1 MNEELSD
8 RVWNREA
15 FWSQFTKLNAAWLRK
30 ELTVGPP
37 TSISGDEVVRCI
49 QAALI
54 LSANI
59 GPDRQRAAYSIAACA
74 NDLMGHELPGL
85 AGALRVVLT
94 RLGNFPAIRTVDSVD
109 AFHRLPTRVALS
121 EEARRGNNEVD
132 AAGITLTL
140 TDFQKQ
146 LWDVVTSGQSAAI
159 SAPTSAGKS
168 FVLQCYL
175 RNLARRKELA
185 SACYLVPSRALIGEV
200 TDSISR
206 WRKEDGLSELSIINV
221 PLTETAEL
229 PDRAIYILTQE
240 RAQAIL
246 STHANFSPSVIVCDE
261 AQSIQDGARGMLLHN
276 VVDSFIARHPAAQLI
291 FAGPNIGNLSAFQE
305 TFHLEK
311 VAHVRSRAPSVV
323 QNLIVVNT
331 RTGIKGQLALEKF
344 ASDSRHELGH
354 ANIGHALP
362 SIKERLVR
370 VAERFGAER
379 PSIVYAN
386 GPADAEGVALGLADV
401 FSKVEPS
408 DRLKELAE
416 FVKVAVHKEYDLA
429 RCLLHGVG
437 YHYGRIPAL
446 VRRGVESAF
455 ADGEIRFLVTTS
467 TLIQG
472 VNFPARNLFV
482 CHPKKGK
489 TNQMNAG
496 EFWNLAGRAGRL
508 GKEFQ
513 GNIFLIDY
521 DGWPSALANESS
533 EIEVVSH
540 LSSMLGKSPAE
551 LEACALEDNPQ
562 RETPERADMEA
573 AFARLLSDQMQ
584 GRLPETL
591 ARHNVSAEWQER
603 LAKAME
609 VAQRKIT
616 LPLAIIAS
624 SPTVSALRQERLARY
639 LSSEIKG
646 GGIPRVKELLPQH
659 PRDPDSFKALS
670 EIYRICHEHL
680 LTLIVPKL
688 HVRMAA
694 ISLKWMRGEP
704 LPEIIDENHKR
715 SGGKLSSSIRNTLND
730 IEQEV
735 RFKYLRLTSCY
746 IAVLAHVLKSS
757 GHPEYLSGLSSL
769 PSYLEMGAS
778 DQTMISF
785 INLGVSRMTARIL
798 TEGLMNKEM
807 GPEAVLAWLKQQS
820 LGSLGLSSIV
830 LADIERALLNA
841 TAG

>member
-8 RVWNREA
+8 RIWKSEA
-15 FWSQFTKLNAAWLRK
+15 FRTEFSELNAAWLRK
-30 ELTVGPP
+30 ELAVGP
-37 TSISGDEVVRCI
+37 TGRVSDDEVVRCI
-49 QAALI
+49 QAAVI
-54 LSANI
+54 LSGNTD
-59 GPDRQRAAYSIAACA
+59 PDRQRAAYSIAACA
-74 NDLMGHELPGL
+74 NDLLGEELPGL

-94 RLGNFPAIRTVDSVD
+94 RMGNFPAIKTVDSVD
-109 AFHRLPTRVALS
+109 SFHRLPTRVALS
-121 EEARRGNNEVD
+121 EETRRGQNEVD

-168 FVLQCYL
+168 FVLQAYL
-175 RNLARRKELA
+175 RNLARRKELF

-206 WRKEDGLSELSIINV
+206 WRKEDGLHELSIINV
-221 PLTETAEL
+221 PLTETTRL
-229 PDRAIYILTQE
+229 PDRTIYILTQE

-246 STHANFSPSVIVCDE
+246 STHPNFAPTVVICDE

-276 VVDSFIARHPAAQLI
+276 VIENLVARYPTTQLI
-291 FAGPNIGNLSAFQE
+291 FAGPNIGNLSTFEE
-305 TFHLEK
+305 TFRLEK

-331 RTGIKGQLALEKF
+331 RTGIKGRLALEKF
-344 ASDSRHELGH
+344 TSDSRHELGH

-370 VAERFGAER
+370 VAERFGSER

-386 GPADAEGVALGLADV
+386 TPTDAEGVALGLTDV

-429 RCLLHGVG
+429 RCLLRRVG

-455 ADGEIRFLVTTS
+455 AEGEIRFLVTTS

-482 CHPKKGK
+482 CHPKKGR
-489 TNQMNAG
+489 TNEMNAG
-496 EFWNLAGRAGRL
+496 DFWNLAGRAGRL

-513 GNIFLIDY
+513 GNIFLVDY
-521 DGWPSALANESS
+521 DNWPDALANKSS
-533 EIEVVSH
+533 EIKITSY
-540 LSSMLGKSPAE
+540 LKSTLDMSPAD

-562 RETPERADMEA
+562 LETPERADMEA
-573 AFARLLSDQMQ
+573 AFARLLSDQMH
-584 GRLPETL
+584 GRLPETF
-591 ARHNVSAEWQER
+591 ARYSVPAEWQTR
-603 LAKAME
+603 LTSAME
-609 VAQRKIT
+609 IAQRKIT
-616 LPLAIIAS
+616 LPLAVIAS
-624 SPTVSALRQERLARY
+624 SPTVSALRQERLAKY
-639 LSSEIKG
+639 LLSEIKG
-646 GGIPRVKELLPQH
+646 GGIPRLKELLPQH
-659 PRDPDSFKALS
+659 PRDPDSFRALS

-704 LPEIIDENHKR
+704 LPEIIDENHRR
-715 SGGKLSSSIRNTLND
+715 SGGNLASCIRNTLND

-746 IAVLAHVLKSS
+746 IAILAHVLRSS
-757 GHPEYLSGLSSL
+757 GHREYLSGLSSL

-785 INLGVSRMTARIL
+785 INLGVSRMTARML
-798 TEGLMNKEM
+798 TDGLMDKEM
-807 GPEAVLAWLKQQS
+807 GPEAVLTWLRQQD
-820 LGSLGLSSIV
+820 LGSLGLSAIV
-830 LADIERALLNA
+830 LADVERALANA
-841 TAG
+841 AAG

>member
-1 MNEELSD
+1 MPTINSM
-8 RVWNREA
+8 EA
-15 FWSQFTKLNAAWLRK
+15 F
-30 ELTVGPP
+30 
-37 TSISGDEVVRCI
+37 I
-49 QAALI
+49 AALTEGHDDLPPRI
-54 LSANI
+54 RTVTHSTKSN
-59 GPDRQRAAYSIAACA
+59 
-74 NDLMGHELPGL
+74 NDLVRI

-94 RLGNFPAIRTVDSVD
+94 RMGNFPAIKTVSSVD
-109 AFHRLPTRVALS
+109 DFHRLPTRVALS
-121 EEARRGNNEVD
+121 EEARRGHNEVD

-146 LWDVVTSGQSAAI
+146 LWDMITGGRSAAI

-168 FVLQCYL
+168 FVLQAYL
-175 RNLARRKELA
+175 RNLARRKQLA

-206 WRKEDGLSELSIINV
+206 WRKEDGLRELSIINV
-221 PLTETAEL
+221 PLTETAQL
-229 PDRAIYILTQE
+229 PDQTIYILTQE

-246 STHANFSPSVIVCDE
+246 STHPDFSPKVIVCDE

-276 VVDSFIARHPAAQLI
+276 VIESLIARCPSAQLI
-291 FAGPNIGNLSAFQE
+291 FAGPNIANLSAFEE
-305 TFHLEK
+305 TFHLDN
-311 VAHVRSRAPSVV
+311 VAHVRSRTPSVV

-344 ASDSRHELGH
+344 TSDSRHELGL

-401 FSKVEPS
+401 FSNVEPS
-408 DRLKELAE
+408 DRLKQLAE

-429 RCLLHGVG
+429 RCLLHRIG

-455 ADGEIRFLVTTS
+455 ADGEIQFLVTTS

-489 TNQMNAG
+489 TLQMNSG

-521 DGWPSALANESS
+521 DSWPSALANESS
-533 EIEVVSH
+533 EIEI
-540 LSSMLGKSPAE
+540 LSYLKSTLNTRPAE

-562 RETPERADMEA
+562 LETPERADVEA

-591 ARHNVSAEWQER
+591 ARNNVSAEWQQR

-609 VAQRKIT
+609 VAQQKIT
-616 LPLAIIAS
+616 LPLAVIAS

-646 GGIPRVKELLPQH
+646 GGVPRLKELLPQH
-659 PRDPDSFKALS
+659 PRDPDSFRALS
-670 EIYRICHEHL
+670 EIYRVCHEHL

-735 RFKYLRLTSCY
+735 RFRYLRLTSCY
-746 IAVLAHVLKSS
+746 IAILSHVLKTS
-757 GHPEYLSGLSSL
+757 GRPEYLAGISSL

-798 TEGLMNKEM
+798 TDRLMDKEM
-807 GPEAVLAWLKQQS
+807 GPEAALAWLGQQH
-820 LGSLGLSSIV
+820 LESLGLSPIV
-830 LADIERALLNA
+830 LADIERALVNA
-841 TAG
+841 GA